1 MEPGMSLLG
10 AADDLK
16 FDINHDEED
25 EASAEVRKKAEELQQ
40 AVANG
45 FDDLEGLSDDD
56 DEDLS
61 TDQYFKP
68 PGVIGYG
75 GTTSTPNQEGQNF
88 VKQPFA
94 TPHYAMGIHQNVPGA
109 HVPKLNMYADNY
121 ANGLDL
127 GSPTLH
133 GHGMGDGLN
142 GGSNGIHQNSS
153 APLNGQHP
161 THPHGTALTNEA
173 DDYVQLEVMY
183 KARTREVERLKFEL
197 ENLRESSR
205 AEITSLQDQVTT
217 LQANAKMYMENWNQ
231 ANQALANKTTENAEL
246 SVKLSTVQN
255 QLEIEAK
262 SKDELMEKMKVA
274 EATIKMLQEQV
285 SELSSSD
292 GLVLLKRDYE
302 NLLQTQKQKHQD
314 ELYSMHQK
322 IDELS
327 RNLAAKGDELR
338 ICKAR
343 FEERERQ
350 FEARLLEKADTIN
363 QLTQSLSSSQKQC
376 QQFLENSTPH
386 DSRKLLE
393 QFQVLQE
400 ERGKERQRLKRLEEG
415 VDDLYQLLVPKA
427 NMALCNPELS
437 KSDDSLAARS
447 LNRPTSEDAML
458 KVRLCCREVGHL
470 RSEVLRARD
479 GLSHADQELD
489 ELRRKLEM
497 AENELAR
504 LQDKLQGR
512 DGSETE
518 SQFQDMKDELTRQVQ
533 TLEAKLCQAEAACE
547 QLKLQ
552 ERQLLFERE
561 ALLRSCAEDKAQ
573 AIDMCKNS
581 ILEMHHSAMKRLR
594 EELLSLS
601 EREKEQVAHEYEARI
616 QELNSNYS
624 TLQQTINDVK
634 ELYIRSCE
642 EKRSLEAQIQELT
655 NRERNVKQDT
665 EQRLHKEFK
674 EVLQKARPVWEE
686 EMMKDF
692 KQQLE
697 QERQRWRKEFDAEKQ
712 VELAELTERLAR
724 EYEQRHSQKAEKDAE
739 KQKEAFIHKTDQQID
754 HWKEVVSKLQTQI
767 EEKDAELQQ
776 ALSASVEKESR
787 LKQKLLKFQ
796 KKLQQVERES
806 KEQLLAQERQHADKL
821 ATLNTQLQQ
830 LHIQPHDGLTSGTQK
845 SMVELMDK
853 WSGWFIDCLDKV
865 YKDICSYT
873 EQAEKAKS
881 CEMRQLLRGYH
892 EYLLTQAP
900 FQQGQLHSNENIP
913 PRMAATPPLQRLQPQ
928 PRTTPPE
935 RLFTR
940 KSEHARE
947 MFPSR
952 LASRSA
958 KEAMVKSHSKPLD
971 LNLSEV
977 SDGSVFLPP
986 PSPIKTS

>member
-10 AADDLK
+10 AADELK
-16 FDINHDEED
+16 FDIDHDEED
-25 EASAEVRKKAEELQQ
+25 EASAEVRRKAEELQQ

-61 TDQYFKP
+61 ADQYFKP
-68 PGVIGYG
+68 PGVVGYG
-75 GTTSTPNQEGQNF
+75 ATTSTPNQDGQNY
-88 VKQPFA
+88 VRKPFT
-94 TPHYAMGIHQNVPGA
+94 TPHYGMGTHQNVPA
-109 HVPKLNMYADNY
+109 THVPELNTYSDNY
-121 ANGLDL
+121 TNGLDL
-127 GSPTLH
+127 GSPMLQ
-133 GHGMGDGLN
+133 GYGMGDGLN
-142 GGSNGIHQNSS
+142 VGSNGIHQNPA
-153 APLNGQHP
+153 APPNGQHP
-161 THPHGTALTNEA
+161 LHSHGTALTNQS

-205 AEITSLQDQVTT
+205 AEITSLQDKVTT
-217 LQANAKMYMENWNQ
+217 LQASAKMYMENWSQ

-246 SVKLSTVQN
+246 SVKLSTLQN
-255 QLEIEAK
+255 QLEIETK
-262 SKDELMEKMKVA
+262 CREEHIEKMKVA

-292 GLVLLKRDYE
+292 ALVHLKRDYD
-302 NLLQTQKQKHQD
+302 NLLQTRKQKHQD
-314 ELYSMHQK
+314 EVYNLNEK

-338 ICKAR
+338 MCKAR

-363 QLTQSLSSSQKQC
+363 QLTQSLNSSQKQC
-376 QQFLENSTPH
+376 QEFLENRTPH
-386 DSRKLLE
+386 ESRQLLE
-393 QFQVLQE
+393 QFQILQE

-437 KSDDSLAARS
+437 KSDDNLAARS
-447 LNRPTSEDAML
+447 LSKPSSEDPMW

-470 RSEVLRARD
+470 RSEILRARD
-479 GLSHADQELD
+479 GLSLADKEID
-489 ELRRKLEM
+489 ELRGKLQM
-497 AENELAR
+497 AENEVAR
-504 LQDKLQGR
+504 LQEKLQGR

-518 SQFQDMKDELTRQVQ
+518 SQFQDIKEELTRQVQ
-533 TLEAKLCQAEAACE
+533 TLEAKLSQAEAACE

-552 ERQLLFERE
+552 EQQLLLERE
-561 ALLRSCAEDKAQ
+561 SLLRSCAEDKAQ
-573 AIDMCKNS
+573 AIETCKNS
-581 ILEMHHSAMKRLR
+581 ILEMHHGAMKRLR

-601 EREKEQVAHEYEARI
+601 EREKEQVIREYEARI

-624 TLQQTINDVK
+624 TLQQTISDVK

-642 EKRSLEAQIQELT
+642 EKRSLESQIQELT
-655 NRERNVKQDT
+655 RREKNIKQDT
-665 EQRLHKEFK
+665 EERLHKEFK
-674 EVLQKARPVWEE
+674 EVLQNARPVWEE

-697 QERQRWRKEFDAEKQ
+697 QEKQKWRKDFDTEKQ
-712 VELAELTERLAR
+712 AALVELTERLGR
-724 EYEQRHSQKAEKDAE
+724 ECGQRHSQRDEKDVE
-739 KQKEAFIHKTDQQID
+739 KQREASVQQRDQQIH
-754 HWKEVVSKLQTQI
+754 HWKETVSKLQTLV
-767 EEKDAELQQ
+767 EEKDGELEQ
-776 ALSASVEKESR
+776 ALAASAERESQ
-787 LKQKLLKFQ
+787 LKQKLVKFH
-796 KKLQQVERES
+796 KKVQEVKREG
-806 KEQLLAQERQHADKL
+806 KEQLLTQERQHADKL
-821 ATLNTQLQQ
+821 ATLTMQLQQ
-830 LHIQPHDGLTSGTQK
+830 LHIHPHDGLTSSNQK
-845 SMVELMDK
+845 SMVEMMDK
-853 WSGWFIDCLDKV
+853 WSAWFIECLDKV

-881 CEMRQLLRGYH
+881 SEMRQLLHGYH
-892 EYLLTQAP
+892 QYLLTQ
-900 FQQGQLHSNENIP
+900 QLQSDENIP
-913 PRMAATPPLQRLQPQ
+913 PRPVATPPLQRLQPQ

-935 RLFTR
+935 RLFTG
-940 KSEHARE
+940 KSEHARS

-952 LASRSA
+952 LTSRSVKDSA
-958 KEAMVKSHSKPLD
+958 VKSHSKPVDLD
-971 LNLSEV
+971 LSGV

>member
-1 MEPGMSLLG
+1 MSLLG
-10 AADDLK
+10 AADELK
-16 FDINHDEED
+16 FDIDHDEED
-25 EASAEVRKKAEELQQ
+25 EASAEVRRKAEELQQ

-61 TDQYFKP
+61 ADQYFKP
-68 PGVIGYG
+68 PGVVGYCA
-75 GTTSTPNQEGQNF
+75 TTSTPNQDGQNY
-88 VKQPFA
+88 VRKPFT
-94 TPHYAMGIHQNVPGA
+94 TPHYGMGTHQNVPA
-109 HVPKLNMYADNY
+109 THVPELNTYSDNY
-121 ANGLDL
+121 TNGLDL
-127 GSPTLH
+127 GKSCC
-133 GHGMGDGLN
+133 
-142 GGSNGIHQNSS
+142 
-153 APLNGQHP
+153 APQMVNTPPHS
-161 THPHGTALTNEA
+161 HGTALTNQS

-205 AEITSLQDQVTT
+205 AEITSLQDKVTT
-217 LQANAKMYMENWNQ
+217 LQASAKMYMENWSQ

-246 SVKLSTVQN
+246 SVKLSTLQN
-255 QLEIEAK
+255 QLEIETK
-262 SKDELMEKMKVA
+262 CREEHIEKMKVA

-292 GLVLLKRDYE
+292 ALVHLKRDYD
-302 NLLQTQKQKHQD
+302 NLLQTRKQKHQD
-314 ELYSMHQK
+314 EVYNLNDK

-338 ICKAR
+338 MCKAR

-376 QQFLENSTPH
+376 QEFLENRTPH
-386 DSRKLLE
+386 ESRQLLE
-393 QFQVLQE
+393 QFQILQE

-437 KSDDSLAARS
+437 KSDDNLAARS
-447 LNRPTSEDAML
+447 LSKPSSEDPMW

-470 RSEVLRARD
+470 RSEILRARD
-479 GLSHADQELD
+479 GLSLADKEID
-489 ELRRKLEM
+489 ELRGKLQM
-497 AENELAR
+497 AENEVAR
-504 LQDKLQGR
+504 LQEKLQGR

-518 SQFQDMKDELTRQVQ
+518 SQFQDIKEELTRQVQ
-533 TLEAKLCQAEAACE
+533 TLEAKLSQAEAACE

-552 ERQLLFERE
+552 EQQLLLERE
-561 ALLRSCAEDKAQ
+561 SLLRSCAEDKAQ
-573 AIDMCKNS
+573 AIETCKNS
-581 ILEMHHSAMKRLR
+581 ILEMHHGAMKRLR

-601 EREKEQVAHEYEARI
+601 EREKEQVIREYEARI

-624 TLQQTINDVK
+624 TLQQTISDVK

-642 EKRSLEAQIQELT
+642 EKRSLESQIQELT
-655 NRERNVKQDT
+655 RREKNIKQDT
-665 EQRLHKEFK
+665 EERLHKEFK
-674 EVLQKARPVWEE
+674 EVLQNARPVWEE

-697 QERQRWRKEFDAEKQ
+697 QEKQKWRKDFDAEKQ
-712 VELAELTERLAR
+712 AALEELTERLGR
-724 EYEQRHSQKAEKDAE
+724 EYGQHHSQRDEKDVE
-739 KQKEAFIHKTDQQID
+739 KQREALVQQRDQQIH
-754 HWKEVVSKLQTQI
+754 HWKETVSRLQTLV
-767 EEKDAELQQ
+767 EEKDGELQQ
-776 ALSASVEKESR
+776 ALAASAERESQ
-787 LKQKLLKFQ
+787 LKQKLVKFH
-796 KKLQQVERES
+796 KKVQEVKREG

-821 ATLNTQLQQ
+821 ATLTTQLQQ
-830 LHIQPHDGLTSGTQK
+830 LHIHPHDGLTSSNQK
-845 SMVELMDK
+845 SMVEMMDK
-853 WSGWFIDCLDKV
+853 WSAWFIECLDKV

-881 CEMRQLLRGYH
+881 SEMRQLLHGYH
-892 EYLLTQAP
+892 QYLLTQ
-900 FQQGQLHSNENIP
+900 QLQSDENIP
-913 PRMAATPPLQRLQPQ
+913 PRPVATPPLQRLQPQ

-935 RLFTR
+935 RLFTG
-940 KSEHARE
+940 KSEHARS

-952 LASRSA
+952 LTSRSVKDSA
-958 KEAMVKSHSKPLD
+958 VKSYSKPVDLD
-971 LNLSEV
+971 LSGV

-986 PSPIKTS
+986 PSPVKTS

>member
-1 MEPGMSLLG
+1 MSLLG
-10 AADDLK
+10 AADELK
-16 FDINHDEED
+16 FDIDHDEED

-56 DEDLS
+56 EDLS
-61 TDQYFKP
+61 ADQYFNP
-68 PGVIGYG
+68 PGVVGYG
-75 GTTSTPNQEGQNF
+75 GMTSTPNQEGQNY
-88 VKQPFA
+88 VRQPFA
-94 TPHYAMGIHQNVPGA
+94 TPHYGLDIHQNVPGTQ
-109 HVPKLNMYADNY
+109 VPKLNMYADNY
-121 ANGLDL
+121 SNGLDL
-127 GSPTLH
+127 GSPML
-133 GHGMGDGLN
+133 HGMGDGLN
-142 GGSNGIHQNSS
+142 GGSNGIHQNPA
-153 APLNGQHP
+153 APPNGQHS
-161 THPHGTALTNEA
+161 THPHGVASTNEA
-173 DDYVQLEVMY
+173 DGYVQLEVMY

-217 LQANAKMYMENWNQ
+217 LQASAKMYMENWNQ

-246 SVKLSTVQN
+246 SVKISTLQN
-255 QLEIEAK
+255 QLEIETK
-262 SKDELMEKMKVA
+262 SRDEHMEKMKVA

-302 NLLQTQKQKHQD
+302 NLLQTLKQKHQD
-314 ELYSMHQK
+314 ELYNMNQK

-338 ICKAR
+338 MCKAR

-363 QLTQSLSSSQKQC
+363 QLTQSLSSSQRQC
-376 QQFLENSTPH
+376 QQFLENSTPQE
-386 DSRKLLE
+386 SRKLLE

-447 LNRPTSEDAML
+447 LNKPTSEDAML
-458 KVRLCCREVGHL
+458 KMRLCCREVGHL

-479 GLSHADQELD
+479 GLSLADQELD

-504 LQDKLQGR
+504 LQEKLQGR

-533 TLEAKLCQAEAACE
+533 TLEAKLCQAEVARE

-552 ERQLLFERE
+552 EHQLLFERE
-561 ALLRSCAEDKAQ
+561 SLLRSCAEDKAQ
-573 AIDMCKNS
+573 AIDTCKNS
-581 ILEMHHSAMKRLR
+581 ILEMHHGAMKRLR

-601 EREKEQVAHEYEARI
+601 EREKEQVAREYEARI

-674 EVLQKARPVWEE
+674 EVLQKARPAWEQ
-686 EMMKDF
+686 EMLKDF

-724 EYEQRHSQKAEKDAE
+724 EYEQQHSEKAEKDAE
-739 KQKEAFIHKTDQQID
+739 KQKEALVHKTEQQID
-754 HWKEVVSKLQTQI
+754 HWKEVVSKLETQI
-767 EEKDAELQQ
+767 GEKDAKLRQ
-776 ALSASVEKESR
+776 ALSASAEKELR

-796 KKLQQVERES
+796 KKLQQVEREG

-845 SMVELMDK
+845 SMVEMMDK
-853 WSGWFIDCLDKV
+853 WSEWFIDCLDKV

-881 CEMRQLLRGYH
+881 SEMRQLLHGYH
-892 EYLLTQAP
+892 QYLLTQAP
-900 FQQGQLHSNENIP
+900 FQQRQLHSNENIP
-913 PRMAATPPLQRLQPQ
+913 PRAAATPPLQRLQPQ

-935 RLFTR
+935 RLFTG

-958 KEAMVKSHSKPLD
+958 KEAMVKSHSKPVD
-971 LNLSEV
+971 LNLSGV

>member
-1 MEPGMSLLG
+1 MSLLG
-10 AADDLK
+10 AADELK
-16 FDINHDEED
+16 FDIEHDEED
-25 EASAEVRKKAEELQQ
+25 EASAEVRRKAEELQQ

-61 TDQYFKP
+61 ADQYFKP

-75 GTTSTPNQEGQNF
+75 ATTSTPNQDGQNYAR
-88 VKQPFA
+88 KPFS
-94 TPHYAMGIHQNVPGA
+94 TPHYGVAAHQNVPGT
-109 HVPKLNMYADNY
+109 HVPEFNTYSDNY
-121 ANGLDL
+121 TNGLDL
-127 GSPTLH
+127 GSPMQQ
-133 GHGMGDGLN
+133 GYGMGDGLN
-142 GGSNGIHQNSS
+142 GGSNGMHQNPS
-153 APLNGQHP
+153 APLNGQQP
-161 THPHGTALTNEA
+161 THSHGTALTNQS

-197 ENLRESSR
+197 ENVRESSR
-205 AEITSLQDQVTT
+205 AEITSLQDKVTT
-217 LQANAKMYMENWNQ
+217 LQASAKMYMENWNQ

-246 SVKLSTVQN
+246 SVKLSTLQN
-255 QLEIEAK
+255 QLEIETK
-262 SKDELMEKMKVA
+262 CREEHIEKMKVA

-292 GLVLLKRDYE
+292 ALVHLKRDYD
-302 NLLQTQKQKHQD
+302 NLLQTRKQKHQD
-314 ELYSMHQK
+314 EVYNLNEK

-327 RNLAAKGDELR
+327 RSLAAKGDELR
-338 ICKAR
+338 MCKAR

-376 QQFLENSTPH
+376 QEFLENRTPH
-386 DSRKLLE
+386 ESRQLLE

-437 KSDDSLAARS
+437 KSDDNLAARS
-447 LNRPTSEDAML
+447 LSKPSSEDPMW

-479 GLSHADQELD
+479 GLSLADKELD
-489 ELRRKLEM
+489 ALRRKLEM
-497 AENELAR
+497 AENEVAR
-504 LQDKLQGR
+504 LQEKLQGR

-518 SQFQDMKDELTRQVQ
+518 SQFQDMKDELTRKVQ

-547 QLKLQ
+547 QLKQQ
-552 ERQLLFERE
+552 ERQLLLERE
-561 ALLRSCAEDKAQ
+561 SFLRSCAEDKAQ
-573 AIDMCKNS
+573 AIETCKNS
-581 ILEMHHSAMKRLR
+581 ILEMHHGAMKRLR

-601 EREKEQVAHEYEARI
+601 EREKEQVIREYEARI

-642 EKRSLEAQIQELT
+642 EKRFLESQIQELT
-655 NRERNVKQDT
+655 SREEIIKQDI
-665 EQRLHKEFK
+665 EERLHKEFK

-697 QERQRWRKEFDAEKQ
+697 QEKQKWQKDFDTEKQ
-712 VELAELTERLAR
+712 AALAELTERLAR
-724 EYEQRHSQKAEKDAE
+724 ECEQCHSQKAEKDVQE
-739 KQKEAFIHKTDQQID
+739 QKEALVQQREIH
-754 HWKEVVSKLQTQI
+754 HWKETVSKLQTLV
-767 EEKDAELQQ
+767 EEKDCELQQ
-776 ALSASVEKESR
+776 ALAASAERESQ
-787 LKQKLLKFQ
+787 LKQKLVKFH
-796 KKLQQVERES
+796 KKVQEVKREG
-806 KEQLLAQERQHADKL
+806 KEQLLAQEKQHADKL
-821 ATLNTQLQQ
+821 ATLTTQLQQ
-830 LHIQPHDGLTSGTQK
+830 LHIHPHDGLTSSNQK
-845 SMVELMDK
+845 SMVEMMDK
-853 WSGWFIDCLDKV
+853 WSAWFIECLDKV
-865 YKDICSYT
+865 YKDICTYT

-881 CEMRQLLRGYH
+881 SEMRQLLHGYH
-892 EYLLTQAP
+892 QYLLTQ
-900 FQQGQLHSNENIP
+900 QLQSDENIP
-913 PRMAATPPLQRLQPQ
+913 PRPAATPPLQRLQPQ

-935 RLFTR
+935 RLFTG
-940 KSEHARE
+940 KSEHARS

-952 LASRSA
+952 LASRSVKDSA
-958 KEAMVKSHSKPLD
+958 AKSHSKPVDLD
-971 LNLSEV
+971 LSGV